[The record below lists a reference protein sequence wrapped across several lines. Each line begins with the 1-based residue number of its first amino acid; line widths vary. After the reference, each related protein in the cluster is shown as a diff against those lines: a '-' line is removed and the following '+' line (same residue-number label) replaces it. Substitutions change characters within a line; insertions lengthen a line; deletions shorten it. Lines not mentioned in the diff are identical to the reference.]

1 MSVGLYS
8 HAMAINQL
16 HQVASGGGGGGLWPF
31 ASVRRMNEIN
41 FFIRNFPNSET
52 ERMMKKSSS

>member
-16 HQVASGGGGGGLWPF
+16 HQVASGGGGLWPF